1 MSKIPPIGDKVMES
15 WGMKYEV
22 NSFGINEKQN
32 KRINIV
38 IRSEKMRVECPTC
51 SKVYNVPD
59 ERLTYGKKIAFRCP
73 ACKGTFK
80 LDLRSINDILEK
92 NKQDLSASVG
102 KFFSHKI
109 WPIIQCNN
117 VMLLIYKFSLFL
129 NPVLRRCDPLKVP
142 LKTVICP

>member
-80 LDLRSINDILEK
+80 LDLRSINDIFKK
-92 NKQDLSASVG
+92 NKQDLSACDR
-102 KFFSHKI
+102 KSHTKSDLLF
-109 WPIIQCNN
+109 N
-117 VMLLIYKFSLFL
+117 VIM
-129 NPVLRRCDPLKVP
+129 
-142 LKTVICP
+142 